1 MMRRMPRIGVIGA
14 GYWGANLIR
23 NCRQLG
29 VLAAVCDTDLR
40 ALDEVRSAYP
50 GTGLFCDAQSMFEHG
65 KLDAVVIAAPAPAH
79 AKLALAAIDAGKHV
93 FVEKPLALS
102 VEDAQ
107 RIVDAAD
114 RANVTL
120 FVGHVLLYHP
130 AVRALLHCVQ
140 DGRIGRVR
148 HLRSRRL
155 SWGRLRAHEN
165 VWWSFAPH
173 DCALM
178 IEIMKDPPVKAT
190 GWLSAYVRPG
200 LGDFAY
206 ADFAFADGRSAHI
219 EVSWLDPDKSSRIDV
234 FGSEGTLTFI
244 DSREGLTLT
253 LTPCGDRL
261 GTRGEPE
268 LWRGEPVPIELPAGE
283 PLRLEM
289 EAFCRAIRG
298 AREHIPTDGREGLEV
313 VRALAMVDAHATT
326 NALPEIADRNVE
338 ALA

>member
-1 MMRRMPRIGVIGA
+1 MKRIPRIGVIGA
-14 GYWGANLIR
+14 GYWGANLVR
-23 NCRQLG
+23 NCHEMG
-29 VLAAVCDTDLR
+29 VLAAVCDADLR
-40 ALDEVRSAYP
+40 PLGDVRTKYSGVPLYCDLDQMLQH
-50 GTGLFCDAQSMFEHG
+50 T

-79 AKLALAAIDAGKHV
+79 AAIALRAIAAGKHV

-102 VEDAQ
+102 VSDAQ
-107 RIVDAAD
+107 QVVDAAE
-114 RANVTL
+114 AAKLTL

-130 AVRALLHCVQ
+130 AIRALLQCVNE
-140 DGRIGRVR
+140 GRIGRVR

-155 SWGRLRAHEN
+155 SWGRLRSQEN

-178 IEIMKDPPVKAT
+178 IEIMKDTPVNAT

-234 FGSEGTLTFI
+234 FGSQGTLTFV
-244 DSREGLTLT
+244 DSREGGTLT

-261 GTRGEPE
+261 DARGVPE
-268 LWRGEPVPIELPAGE
+268 LWRGEAENIPLTPGE
-283 PLRLEM
+283 PLRLEL
-289 EAFCRAIRG
+289 EAFSQAIRAG
-298 AREHIPTDGREGLEV
+298 TAAPTDGREGLEV
-313 VRALAMVDAHATT
+313 VRALAMVDQHATVYSFP
-326 NALPEIADRNVE
+326 LEV
-338 ALA
+338 LA

>member
-1 MMRRMPRIGVIGA
+1 MKRVPRIGVIGA
-14 GYWGANLIR
+14 GYWGANLVR
-23 NCRQLG
+23 NCHEMG
-29 VLAAVCDTDLR
+29 ALAAVCDADLR
-40 ALDEVRSAYP
+40 PLGEVRTKYP
-50 GTGLFCDAQSMFEHG
+50 GIPLYCDLDQMLQHT

-79 AKLALAAIDAGKHV
+79 AAIALRAIAAGKHV

-102 VEDAQ
+102 VSDAQ
-107 RIVDAAD
+107 QVVDAAEA
-114 RANVTL
+114 ANLTL

-130 AVRALLHCVQ
+130 AIRALLQCVNE
-140 DGRIGRVR
+140 GRIGRVR

-155 SWGRLRAHEN
+155 SWGRLRSQEN

-178 IEIMKDPPVKAT
+178 IEIMKDTPVKAT

-206 ADFAFADGRSAHI
+206 ADFAFGDGRSAHI

-234 FGSEGTLTFI
+234 FGSEGTLTFV
-244 DSREGLTLT
+244 DSREGGTLT

-261 GTRGEPE
+261 DARGVPE
-268 LWRGEPVPIELPAGE
+268 LWRGEAQKIPLTPGE
-283 PLRLEM
+283 PLRLELQ
-289 EAFCRAIRG
+289 AFCQAIRAG
-298 AREHIPTDGREGLEV
+298 TIAPTDGREGLEV
-313 VRALAMVDAHATT
+313 VRALAMVDEHATVYSFP
-326 NALPEIADRNVE
+326 LE

>member
-1 MMRRMPRIGVIGA
+1 MKRLPRIGVIGA
-14 GYWGANLIR
+14 GYWGANLVR
-23 NCRQLG
+23 NCSQMG
-29 VLAAVCDTDLR
+29 ILAAVCDADLR
-40 ALDEVRSAYP
+40 PLNEVRGKYP
-50 GTGLFCDAQSMFEHG
+50 GVALYCDLDQMLEHT

-79 AKLALAAIDAGKHV
+79 ASLALRCIAAGKHV

-102 VEDAQ
+102 VEDAERVVQ
-107 RIVDAAD
+107 AAES
-114 RANVTL
+114 AGVTL

-130 AVRALLHCVQ
+130 AVRALLLCVNQ
-140 DGRIGRVR
+140 GRIGRVR

-155 SWGRLRAHEN
+155 SWGRLRSQEN

-178 IEIMKDPPVKAT
+178 IAVMKDTPVNAT
-190 GWLSAYVRPG
+190 GWLSAYVRPN

-244 DSREGLTLT
+244 DSREGGTLT

-261 GTRGEPE
+261 DARGEPQ
-268 LWRGEPVPIELPAGE
+268 LWRGETQSIDLEQGE
-283 PLRLEM
+283 PLRLELQ
-289 EAFCRAIRG
+289 AFCGAIRG
-298 AREHIPTDGREGLEV
+298 GEHVPTDGREGLEV
-313 VRALAMVDAHATT
+313 VRALAMVDSRATVHSF
-326 NALPEIADRNVE
+326 PME